1 MPLYDYRCNDCGHVF
16 EVFQSM
22 SDEPVATCVEC
33 GGQVSRVLHA
43 PAIHFKGKGFHNTDY
58 GTKRRPVGGD
68 SDGGSSSASGG
79 GADGGTAGGS
89 DTKAGG
95 GDAKPASTSSGDSG
109 GSSKTIGLDK
119 A

>member
-68 SDGGSSSASGG
+68 SDGGSSSSGG